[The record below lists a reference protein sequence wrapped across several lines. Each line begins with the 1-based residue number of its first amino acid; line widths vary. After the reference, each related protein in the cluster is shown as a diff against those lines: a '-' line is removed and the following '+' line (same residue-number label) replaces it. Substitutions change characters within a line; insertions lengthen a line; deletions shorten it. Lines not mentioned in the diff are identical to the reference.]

1 MWLPRSPF
9 VGTLLLSTHGLQG
22 VMTPSTASPPAV
34 LNPDCST
41 LYQKAL
47 AAQQNIRNL
56 ELSVKSVDEEMV
68 QYSNG
73 ESELQDKM
81 GELTDELEGKMTR
94 VHTAK
99 LDVKTAQASLAAK
112 EAELQKA
119 TDALEAKEERLKDL
133 TSFVSNVEN
142 KLKAVNS
149 EGAHIG
155 RMLQDARTKQ
165 KMVRDTVESK
175 AETLQKA
182 REVLVERRQ
191 ALTATTKALNAH
203 EAALRKLETETRDA
217 SELHKKAVAEEKELQ
232 AKRSELDGY
241 TSEYQS
247 KIEESKRRL
256 DELDR
261 QVDSAM
267 LRNTTLGRV
276 AMAIETRELKQAEE
290 RLHLVQQQLEAAK
303 QEFNAKSGD
312 IVRLTQARTILEE
325 QRQNMTNSS
334 STEADRLVEQA
345 RREVAHAKTLL
356 KASPARR
363 RKTPPSKILELTGE
377 SFLQSRRLRHSKVED
392 TPDQTEL
399 RKFVKN
405 PSKEVAAKMPEEL
418 IEKLDSEVDLALY
431 RANTTVGMIE
441 SRVKSLVKEVADAE
455 KDRSALMA
463 KLKKAVDQS
472 ETAARILAELQ
483 KRNDISKKEE
493 KNDTATYDHL
503 TEQQAIFAE
512 KYEGA
517 HEAATDSR
525 SKLQDASDR
534 YEHAKVRQEQLLK
547 KRTAAESAVKALMS
561 SFEMMSKDKKRDE
574 DMLRT
579 VVYRQQ
585 RTAQGER
592 SNEVRD
598 AASRL
603 NVEIAALS
611 KAERSQKGSQAE
623 LEKVKL
629 RLSKKQELLEASRK
643 RKASM
648 ESRLEKTKEE
658 LGRLLQKSRSMQC
671 PEMDIL

>member
-1 MWLPRSPF
+1 
-9 VGTLLLSTHGLQG
+9 
-22 VMTPSTASPPAV
+22 
-34 LNPDCST
+34 
-41 LYQKAL
+41 
-47 AAQQNIRNL
+47 
-56 ELSVKSVDEEMV
+56 
-68 QYSNG
+68 
-73 ESELQDKM
+73 
-81 GELTDELEGKMTR
+81 
-94 VHTAK
+94 
-99 LDVKTAQASLAAK
+99 
-112 EAELQKA
+112 
-119 TDALEAKEERLKDL
+119 
-133 TSFVSNVEN
+133 
-142 KLKAVNS
+142 
-149 EGAHIG
+149 
-155 RMLQDARTKQ
+155 
-165 KMVRDTVESK
+165 
-175 AETLQKA
+175 
-182 REVLVERRQ
+182 
-191 ALTATTKALNAH
+191 
-203 EAALRKLETETRDA
+203 
-217 SELHKKAVAEEKELQ
+217 
-232 AKRSELDGY
+232 
-241 TSEYQS
+241 
-247 KIEESKRRL
+247 
-256 DELDR
+256 
-261 QVDSAM
+261 
-267 LRNTTLGRV
+267 
-276 AMAIETRELKQAEE
+276 
-290 RLHLVQQQLEAAK
+290 
-303 QEFNAKSGD
+303 
-312 IVRLTQARTILEE
+312 
-325 QRQNMTNSS
+325 
-334 STEADRLVEQA
+334 
-345 RREVAHAKTLL
+345 
-356 KASPARR
+356 
-363 RKTPPSKILELTGE
+363 
-377 SFLQSRRLRHSKVED
+377 
-392 TPDQTEL
+392 
-399 RKFVKN
+399 
-405 PSKEVAAKMPEEL
+405 MPEEL

-534 YEHAKVRQEQLLK
+534 YEHAKVRQQQLVK
-547 KRTAAESAVKALMS
+547 KRLAAESAVKALMS

-579 VVYRQQ
+579 VGANVTSLKSDYGEVEAEGEKLQKQLEPLKKQMGIAAKVYRQQ

>member
-1 MWLPRSPF
+1 
-9 VGTLLLSTHGLQG
+9 
-22 VMTPSTASPPAV
+22 
-34 LNPDCST
+34 
-41 LYQKAL
+41 
-47 AAQQNIRNL
+47 
-56 ELSVKSVDEEMV
+56 
-68 QYSNG
+68 
-73 ESELQDKM
+73 
-81 GELTDELEGKMTR
+81 
-94 VHTAK
+94 
-99 LDVKTAQASLAAK
+99 
-112 EAELQKA
+112 
-119 TDALEAKEERLKDL
+119 
-133 TSFVSNVEN
+133 
-142 KLKAVNS
+142 
-149 EGAHIG
+149 
-155 RMLQDARTKQ
+155 
-165 KMVRDTVESK
+165 
-175 AETLQKA
+175 
-182 REVLVERRQ
+182 
-191 ALTATTKALNAH
+191 
-203 EAALRKLETETRDA
+203 
-217 SELHKKAVAEEKELQ
+217 
-232 AKRSELDGY
+232 
-241 TSEYQS
+241 
-247 KIEESKRRL
+247 
-256 DELDR
+256 
-261 QVDSAM
+261 
-267 LRNTTLGRV
+267 
-276 AMAIETRELKQAEE
+276 
-290 RLHLVQQQLEAAK
+290 
-303 QEFNAKSGD
+303 
-312 IVRLTQARTILEE
+312 E

-356 KASPARR
+356 KASPARS
-363 RKTPPSKILELTGE
+363 PVSEQEEENAALEDPRVDGE
-377 SFLQSRRLRHSKVED
+377 SFLQSRRLRHSKVAD

-441 SRVKSLVKEVADAE
+441 SRVKSLVKEVADAK

-534 YEHAKVRQEQLLK
+534 YEHAKIRQEQLVK

-574 DMLRT
+574 DMLRAVGANVT
-579 VVYRQQ
+579 SLKSDYGEVEAEREKLQKQLEPLKNQMGIAAQVYRQQ
-585 RTAQGER
+585 RDSQGER

-611 KAERSQKGSQAE
+611 RAERSQKGSQAE